1 MSGTSVPA
9 RWTKHRPIAY
19 AIAAEY
25 RIPGLERQDVDQE
38 ACVALWLAS
47 RAYDRSKGS
56 FPAFAR
62 LVIHR
67 RLTDLVREATR
78 QKRSTVTVTDVD
90 VAAPNRS
97 EAQLSLFSVL
107 EVAATALTVHRAG
120 RGPGPPERGPRKV
133 VEGARERPVPRPP
146 EAVALHCRRGGV
158 HGRAGRCD
166 RPRRS
171 PRPAGTSIER
181 CKVISERKWPGDVL
195 RTPRARHRKDELRC
209 NTDPTHRPGAGS
221 APAHLP
227 RVVGVVSA

>member
-78 QKRSTVTVTDVD
+78 QKRSAVTVTDVD

-107 EVAATALTVHRAG
+107 EVAATALTVRERGVVRDHLNGSPSGRRRRTRTPCTAPAGSCCPPLPTGWGPWPSGTVRPSAEEPTTCRNLHRA
-120 RGPGPPERGPRKV
+120 V
-133 VEGARERPVPRPP
+133 
-146 EAVALHCRRGGV
+146 
-158 HGRAGRCD
+158 
-166 RPRRS
+166 
-171 PRPAGTSIER
+171 
-181 CKVISERKWPGDVL
+181 
-195 RTPRARHRKDELRC
+195 
-209 NTDPTHRPGAGS
+209 
-221 APAHLP
+221 
-227 RVVGVVSA
+227 